1 MRSFSHIAKLVKTK
15 RLSHPKTY
23 SQTEL
28 STLLGYKNGQFISN
42 VERGLCSIPLKNLK
56 RLCEVL
62 DISQDDLKAALLRDF
77 EKTLEAHL
85 YGAAQGS
92 EFVSEAP

>member
-1 MRSFSHIAKLVKTK
+1 MRSFSHIAKLVKSK
-15 RLSHPKTY
+15 RLGHEKTY

-62 DISQDDLKAALLRDF
+62 DIPQSDLKAALLKDF

-85 YGAAQGS
+85 YGASVTS
-92 EFVSEAP
+92 ELVSEAP